1 MFEEVVPG
9 QMAQLGPAHPDT
21 LRTNGNLATLLQ
33 QLGELAEARR
43 LYEQVVP
50 GQSAQLGPGHVDTLN
65 SKAELASVL
74 IQQHELEAA
83 AALIEPAIESLV
95 RLASP
100 HRVSLCSLSA
110 DIVTSSSHPPAPPQ
124 VSQCEDERHGTGFVS
139 IGLAEARSIHGEILS
154 LRGDTSPARAE
165 LAMALAAQIRI
176 GPEYNPELLKTRRRL
191 AEMGERAAAPV
202 QGAVGQRRERRER
215 GKAARTE

>member
-1 MFEEVVPG
+1 MGELAEARRMFEEVVPG

-83 AALIEPAIESLV
+83 AALIEPVVESLV
-95 RLASP
+95 RLIPP
-100 HRVSLCSLSA
+100 HRVCVSCLP
-110 DIVTSSSHPPAPPQ
+110 ISSHLHL
-124 VSQCEDERHGTGFVS
+124 VLLLRRSHNVMTSVTGLGTS
-139 IGLAEARSIHGEILS
+139 
-154 LRGDTSPARAE
+154 
-165 LAMALAAQIRI
+165 ALCLQ
-176 GPEYNPELLKTRRRL
+176 
-191 AEMGERAAAPV
+191 
-202 QGAVGQRRERRER
+202 
-215 GKAARTE
+215 